1 MIGKVFFSGEFLPT
15 VCALVGSF
23 ARMQSDVVRKMF
35 LPGEGFATVR
45 AAVGRF
51 AGVLA
56 HVVCEVF
63 LPGKTFGAVAALEWR
78 FALRKI
84 TDVVQFTIT
93 VTRAGRR
100 GIGSRRW
107 H

>member
-1 MIGKVFFSGEFLPT
+1 
-15 VCALVGSF
+15 
-23 ARMQSDVVRKMF
+23 MF

-56 HVVCEVF
+56 HVVREVF

-84 TDVVQFTIT
+84 TDVVHCKVQGL
-93 VTRAGRR
+93 A
-100 GIGSRRW
+100 
-107 H
+107 